1 MKEFDGKVAVVT
13 GAASGI
19 GRGLAERCARERM
32 KVVMADIAER
42 RLWQTAAE
50 LRSRGA
56 KVLPVLTDVSRAG
69 SVEALAQETL
79 DAYGAVHLL
88 FNNAGIVRQSDLLGP
103 VWASPLADWQR
114 IIDTNLWGVIH
125 GCRVFVPLMLAQNTE
140 CHIVNTAS
148 AAGLIASPD
157 MGIYKVSKHG
167 VVTLSETLY
176 HQLARRGAKV
186 NVSVLCPGSV
196 QSLVVESALDPDSRE
211 ASAQDLQRLQAF
223 RQNVQEGLAATQVA
237 DCVFDAIR
245 DAKFYILTHPE
256 TRNKARIRMEDIL
269 AERNPTI
276 T

>member
-19 GRGLAERCARERM
+19 GRGLAERCGQERM
-32 KVVMADIAER
+32 KIVMADVAEKP
-42 RLWQTAAE
+42 LWQAAAE
-50 LRSRGA
+50 IRSKGV
-56 KVLPVLTDVSRAG
+56 KVLPVLTDVSRAS
-69 SVEALAQETL
+69 SVESLAQETL
-79 DAYGAVHLL
+79 EAFGAVHLL
-88 FNNAGIVRQSDLLGP
+88 FNNAGIVRRSDLLGP
-103 VWASPLADWQR
+103 VWSSPLADWER
-114 IIDTNLWGVIH
+114 IIGTNLWGVIH
-125 GCRVFVPLMLAQNTE
+125 GCRVFVPLMLAQDME

-148 AAGLIASPD
+148 AAGLIASAD

-186 NVSVLCPGSV
+186 KVSVLCPGSV

-211 ASAQDLQRLQAF
+211 ASAQDLERLQVY
-223 RQNVQEGLAATQVA
+223 RQNVQQGLTTTQVA

-245 DAKFYILTHPE
+245 ESKFYVLTHPE

-276 T
+276 A